1 MAKDDQF
8 IILRNGLQSA
18 QTIQLED
25 GRNAEEVSR
34 SISFDWYEAIFKYLG
49 NKTVKVVS
57 SMGEQSCGKSYL
69 LNHFIGTSFDG
80 SAMVSK
86 YGVSKLHATDG
97 NLMAYFVSALY
108 RRRVDVSR

>member
-1 MAKDDQF
+1 MARDDRF
-8 IILRNGLQSA
+8 IILRHGLQSQQA
-18 QTIQLED
+18 IQIED
-25 GRNAEEVSR
+25 GRNAEEVSQ

-80 SAMVSK
+80 SAMVRKRLKNPES
-86 YGVSKLHATDG
+86 V
-97 NLMAYFVSALY
+97 
-108 RRRVDVSR
+108 